1 MIGLSAKRKIG
12 TQLKTMEREEALN
25 ILHAK
30 LKKGNLI
37 KHSLA
42 CEAGMRSIATHL
54 GEDPDIWGLA
64 GLLHDIDYEE
74 IDNVE
79 EHGKKGAAFL
89 KGKVDER
96 IVSAVERHTGY
107 IEPKTTMDIALYAL
121 DPLTGLII
129 AAMLM
134 HPSKTLTGIDT
145 KFVIKKFKQKG
156 FARGANREQILACGR
171 IGIPL
176 NDFVDIVLKAMQD
189 ISGELTG

>member
-1 MIGLSAKRKIG
+1 
-12 TQLKTMEREEALN
+12 MERNEALN
-25 ILHAK
+25 ILHSK
-30 LKKGNLI
+30 LKKENLI

-42 CEAGMRSIATHL
+42 CEAGMRRIAEHL
-54 GEDPDIWGLA
+54 GKDADLWGLA

-74 IDNVE
+74 IEDVE
-79 EHGKKGAAFL
+79 EHGREGAAFL
-89 KGKVDER
+89 KDKVDDR
-96 IVSAVERHTGY
+96 IVNAVERHTGY
-107 IEPKTTMDIALYAL
+107 IEPKSTMDIALYAL

-145 KFVIKKFKQKG
+145 KFVMKKFRQKG

-176 NDFVDIVLKAMQD
+176 YDFIDIVLKAMQE
-189 ISGELTG
+189 INGKLSE